1 MASRHPCRSN
11 TTHHSPTC
19 CTTEILFSSPLS
31 KNSVTR
37 RVSSRMNSYTTK
49 ERCRLRLTGY
59 AFAGLSVWKKQTRW
73 RPACRMSDGRDI
85 GNRTNDQV
93 KHAKIEAS
101 ISIGSNDDNRF
112 FDVSSNPSRLV
123 FVSRSGTMSQS
134 TDLCA
139 GPSFGIPSQLVWQSN
154 PAPVQKSTFEGR
166 RIEETMLEVGHLLSD
181 MDKNFWSRPF
191 LKQRA

>member
-11 TTHHSPTC
+11 TTHHLPTC

-31 KNSVTR
+31 RNSVTR
-37 RVSSRMNSYTTK
+37 CASSRMNSYTTK

-59 AFAGLSVWKKQTRW
+59 ALLVCQFGQNRRDGGRRVG
-73 RPACRMSDGRDI
+73 CRTGGTSTTEL
-85 GNRTNDQV
+85 TNDQV

-123 FVSRSGTMSQS
+123 FISRSATMSLS

-139 GPSFGIPSQLVWQSN
+139 GPSLGIPS
-154 PAPVQKSTFEGR
+154 
-166 RIEETMLEVGHLLSD
+166 
-181 MDKNFWSRPF
+181 
-191 LKQRA
+191 